1 MIDRKQLVYR
11 RGRLQLPRDIADWAA
26 PELAEWLAMLPVEER
41 VQAFRALPFSRGA
54 IGYLAMAPAER
65 AELLGALNSDNRRR
79 LVGLSGNDLL
89 VDALKHADG
98 ATRELL
104 LGDMPE
110 SRRAAVDGAL
120 KAQMAPA
127 AAVPAGDSRPRWRAA
142 LARVIARRGGRR
154 REPVS

>member
-1 MIDRKQLVYR
+1 MADTKQLIYR

-26 PELAEWLAMLPVEER
+26 PELAEWFAMLTSDER
-41 VQAFRALPFSRGA
+41 VQAFRALPFNRGA
-54 IGYLAMAPAER
+54 VGYLAMAPAER
-65 AELLGALNSDNRRR
+65 ADLLAALNSDNRRR
-79 LVGLSGNDLL
+79 LVSLSGNDLL
-89 VDALKHADG
+89 VDALKHAD
-98 ATRELL
+98 AAARELI
-104 LGDMPE
+104 LGDLPE
-110 SRRAAVDGAL
+110 SRRTAVDGAL